1 MVSLLWSGLASV
13 VMTIP
18 LWWMMAQIDWFGQH
32 VSLLGRVGNLSG
44 AVALGFLSF
53 VVVVWP
59 GGKAEIR
66 ALMGMLPERAL
77 GFLPQ
82 FLQPWQ

>member
-1 MVSLLWSGLASV
+1 
-13 VMTIP
+13 MT
-18 LWWMMAQIDWFGQH
+18 QIDWFGQD

-77 GFLPQ
+77 SFLPQ
-82 FLQPWQ
+82 FLQPRQ